1 MPTPLLE
8 EWGALVQE
16 DSALAQK
23 AGLAPQDLV
32 GIPLISCLSAPAQ
45 ERLQAWFGPYAGQL
59 DVLARGS
66 LMYNEALLAQ
76 SNIGAVI
83 GIRLACQYT
92 GLRFVPFSPPLQN
105 RTALIW
111 GKEQVFSTATSA
123 FLEFAKEYL
132 LGISRDNR

>member
-1 MPTPLLE
+1 M
-8 EWGALVQE
+8 QE

-23 AGLAPQDLV
+23 ASLAPQDLV
-32 GIPLISCLSAPAQ
+32 GIPLISCLSDPAQ

-83 GIRLACQYT
+83 VHRPSLRPLFPAAAKPHRADLEKGTGVLHRHLGLSGVRQGI
-92 GLRFVPFSPPLQN
+92 PF
-105 RTALIW
+105 
-111 GKEQVFSTATSA
+111 GHFS
-123 FLEFAKEYL
+123 
-132 LGISRDNR
+132 R